1 MAFQVSPG
9 VNISEID
16 ASTSVP
22 ALATNTGGLVG
33 RFSKGPI
40 DEIVT
45 VSSVEELRHHFG
57 DPAEDN
63 YRSWFTAANF
73 LSYSNSLKVVRVA
86 NDDDSND
93 ANRIKNAISGIAAAT
108 VATARTDNFTGQSST
123 TDTVFGSSAQAF
135 TYAVS
140 TTAPTA
146 SVDLHTTADSAGNYL
161 LPRQDTGNAL
171 VTSSGAAA
179 GTDTPVRILSGSDVQ
194 VSVRGVNETSGG
206 LVPTARYSL
215 SGQAITFETPV
226 GQTANSGPYYIHSAD
241 GAAVGAATTN
251 LGSGFYY
258 PVYDRVADAEI
269 ADAGTYNGDGVAVA
283 YFFQKYG
290 GGVTLTSD
298 TNDTVTLDNAD
309 HGFQVG
315 DAVVYVE
322 NGGAAVGLTDGTIY
336 YVASVNA
343 ATIGLSAT
351 FDFQANTAGSAVDI
365 SVDTLAPNVAGG
377 NIYKVW
383 YMPDEFENTATA
395 AAPANTAIKLFA
407 DANDQVVIN
416 VAQQTVFTLS
426 NAPGTYAV
434 ENQSIAATNDVDG
447 VYAATDFSI
456 AANSA
461 DFTFLSNAPL
471 TGETVTITVPARRSF
486 TLGQAVTATQTVEV
500 TVNGVPYTEGAAN
513 NGFSLVGDRTRILF
527 ATAPAGGD
535 AIVVRT
541 NLPEETTYT
550 FSTTVYLPNK
560 DAFDALGFGNAGFSG
575 HEFAFKDSGAVGN
588 KYKIYLVDESS
599 YDNFVINEPSIAA
612 VLSGAP
618 TADDN
623 TVDPVTNDS
632 QGISIVVTEM
642 SPAGETV
649 VEVLENMS
657 KASNGKTEDGTNIY
671 YVDRINN
678 LSNYVYVLNHPT
690 GTTDWGQDITLTKT
704 SFARLNTTG
713 SATGAEQYV
722 EREFGNGRNGIA
734 PTTGAFSN
742 GTDLFADSENVD
754 IAFLLAGEALEIAS
768 SVDAA
773 RAAAAKLIQV
783 ASDRKDTVA
792 CLSPRYA
799 DVVTDANARSSDA
812 QIAFWRSV
820 GSNNYAF
827 VDSNYKYQY
836 DKYADKFRWVPF
848 NGDVA
853 GLMVRSEQERDAWYS
868 PAGFNRGNVKNVVK
882 TLQTQDKADRD
893 SLYKNAINPVV
904 NFSGQGTVLF
914 GDKTF
919 TTKSSAFSR
928 INVRRLFIVLEKSI
942 AAAAKFTLF
951 EFNDEFTRSQ
961 FTSLIE
967 PFLREVQGRRGIYDF
982 RVVCDETN
990 NTAEVIDQNQ
1000 FVGDI
1005 YIKPARSINFIQL
1018 NFVAVRTG
1026 VDFDEIVGAV

>member
-22 ALATNTGGLVG
+22 AFATNTGGLVG

-86 NDDDSND
+86 NDDDSNNT
-93 ANRIKNAISGIAAAT
+93 NRIKNAISGIAAAT

-123 TDTVFGSSAQAF
+123 TDSVFGSSAQSF
-135 TYAVS
+135 SYAVN

-146 SVDLHTTADSAGNYL
+146 SVDVHTTADSAGNYL
-161 LPRQDTGNAL
+161 LPRQDTSNAL
-171 VTSSGAAA
+171 VTSSGAAT
-179 GTDTPVRILSGSDVQ
+179 GTDTPVRILSGTDVQ

-215 SGQAITFETPV
+215 SGQAIAFETPI

-241 GAAVGAATTN
+241 GAVVSASTTN

-258 PVYDRVADAEI
+258 PAYDRVSDAEI

-290 GGVTLTSD
+290 GGITLTSD
-298 TNDTVTLDNAD
+298 TNDTVTLDNTD

-322 NGGAAVGLTDGTIY
+322 NGGAAVGLTNGTVY

-351 FDFQANTAGSAVDI
+351 FDFQSNTAGSAVDI
-365 SVDTLAPNVAGG
+365 SVDTTGVAGG

-416 VAQQTVFTLS
+416 VSQQTVFTLT
-426 NAPGTYAV
+426 NAPGTYAI
-434 ENQSIAATNDVDG
+434 ENQSIVATNDVDG
-447 VYAATDFSI
+447 VYASTDFTV

-471 TGETVTITVPARRSF
+471 TGESVTITVPARRSF
-486 TLGQAVTATQTVEV
+486 TLGQQVTAAQTVEV
-500 TVNGVPYTEGAAN
+500 TVNGVPYAEGATN
-513 NGFSLVGDRTRILF
+513 NGFSLVGDRRRILF
-527 ATAPAGGD
+527 GTAPAGGD

-550 FSTTVYLPNK
+550 FNTTVYLPNK
-560 DAFDALGFGNAGFSG
+560 NAFDALGFGNAGFSG

-588 KYKIYLVDESS
+588 GYKVYLVDESS

-618 TADDN
+618 TASDN
-623 TVDPVTNDS
+623 TVDPVTNDA
-632 QGISIVVTEM
+632 QGISIVVTEL

-678 LSNYVYVLNHPT
+678 LSNYVYVLNHP
-690 GTTDWGQDITLTKT
+690 
-704 SFARLNTTG
+704 
-713 SATGAEQYV
+713 
-722 EREFGNGRNGIA
+722 
-734 PTTGAFSN
+734 
-742 GTDLFADSENVD
+742 
-754 IAFLLAGEALEIAS
+754 
-768 SVDAA
+768 
-773 RAAAAKLIQV
+773 
-783 ASDRKDTVA
+783 
-792 CLSPRYA
+792 
-799 DVVTDANARSSDA
+799 
-812 QIAFWRSV
+812 
-820 GSNNYAF
+820 
-827 VDSNYKYQY
+827 
-836 DKYADKFRWVPF
+836 
-848 NGDVA
+848 
-853 GLMVRSEQERDAWYS
+853 
-868 PAGFNRGNVKNVVK
+868 
-882 TLQTQDKADRD
+882 
-893 SLYKNAINPVV
+893 
-904 NFSGQGTVLF
+904 
-914 GDKTF
+914 
-919 TTKSSAFSR
+919 
-928 INVRRLFIVLEKSI
+928 
-942 AAAAKFTLF
+942 
-951 EFNDEFTRSQ
+951 
-961 FTSLIE
+961 
-967 PFLREVQGRRGIYDF
+967 
-982 RVVCDETN
+982 
-990 NTAEVIDQNQ
+990 
-1000 FVGDI
+1000 
-1005 YIKPARSINFIQL
+1005 
-1018 NFVAVRTG
+1018 
-1026 VDFDEIVGAV
+1026 